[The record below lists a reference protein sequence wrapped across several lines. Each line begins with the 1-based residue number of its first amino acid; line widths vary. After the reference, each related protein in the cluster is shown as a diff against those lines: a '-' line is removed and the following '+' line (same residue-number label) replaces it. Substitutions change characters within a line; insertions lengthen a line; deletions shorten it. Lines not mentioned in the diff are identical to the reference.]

1 MAARLGLKPWE
12 RDRLEPV
19 EIREMYDGMIW
30 RHSRQVEL
38 VAIQTWLVRAM
49 MTKDEKL
56 ATILDSFPYYEREE
70 KP

>member
-12 RDRLEPV
+12 RERLEPV
-19 EIREMYDGMIW
+19 EIRELYEGMIW

-38 VAIQTWLVRAM
+38 VAIQTWLIRAM
-49 MTKDEKL
+49 MSSEEKL
-56 ATILDSFPYYEREE
+56 KPIIDCFPYYEQE